1 MFKKIDSIIK
11 RASADNDS
19 DKLIATFINK
29 PNNKTKHLRCWRG
42 KTDEKS
48 DRETC
53 LYFV

>member
-29 PNNKTKHLRCWRG
+29 LEQQDYKTKHLRC
-42 KTDEKS
+42 
-48 DRETC
+48 
-53 LYFV
+53 